1 MKEGGRQFKLTID
14 VQFPAI
20 LHPGLR
26 YHALLG
32 AARQKLA
39 AIIDGGRE
47 CQHRGGHVPIRIG
60 LQNDETKA
68 KQLIAL
74 CVCMCVYGW
83 ESTVSVCALPSGTKE
98 QQANK
103 QPARARGQ
111 SLKPVPAFN

>member
-1 MKEGGRQFKLTID
+1 MASEGGRPFKLTID

-74 CVCMCVYGW
+74 CVCIWMGVDCLCVCSAKRDKGAAGKQAAGTCTW
-83 ESTVSVCALPSGTKE
+83 TVVKAG
-98 QQANK
+98 A
-103 QPARARGQ
+103 G
-111 SLKPVPAFN
+111 F

>member
-1 MKEGGRQFKLTID
+1 MASKGGRQFKLTID

-74 CVCMCVYGW
+74 CVCMDGSRLSLCVL
-83 ESTVSVCALPSGTKE
+83 C
-98 QQANK
+98 QA
-103 QPARARGQ
+103 GQ
-111 SLKPVPAFN
+111 RSSRQTSSRHVHVDSR

>member
-1 MKEGGRQFKLTID
+1 MASKGGRQFKLTID

-20 LHPGLR
+20 LHPRLR

-74 CVCMCVYGW
+74 CVCVCMDGSRLSLCVLL
-83 ESTVSVCALPSGTKE
+83 C
-98 QQANK
+98 QA
-103 QPARARGQ
+103 GQ
-111 SLKPVPAFN
+111 RSSRQTSSRHVHVDSR